1 LPPSDKPLRWVGNAL
16 EELRAFPDDP
26 RRRAGRQLRRLQ
38 QGLAPDDWRTMAS
51 VGPGV
56 AEIRIHYG
64 AEYRVIY
71 LAKFV
76 DAIYVLH
83 AFEKR
88 SGRTRRLKLE
98 IARKRLKTVLQSR
111 DSR

>member
-1 LPPSDKPLRWVGNAL
+1 
-16 EELRAFPDDP
+16 
-26 RRRAGRQLRRLQ
+26 
-38 QGLAPDDWRTMAS
+38 MAS

-64 AEYRVIY
+64 AEYRVLY
-71 LAKFV
+71 LAKFG

-88 SGRTRRLKLE
+88 SRRTQRLNLE
-98 IARKRLKTVLQSR
+98 VARKRLKAVLQSR
-111 DSR
+111 YTR